1 MEAGISWDRFSISNI
16 GNSPLIISNIIL
28 PNYYSTDWKS
38 GTINSGESKSILVRI
53 TSYNVCYTKLLRVC
67 PKCSA
72 AFECYRTVKLSCW
85 CENYTVRPE
94 NLKLLADKYNNCLCP
109 ECLQLFAEKNG

>member
-1 MEAGISWDRFSISNI
+1 MEDVGIVQ
-16 GNSPLIISNIIL
+16 
-28 PNYYSTDWKS
+28 K
-38 GTINSGESKSILVRI
+38 
-53 TSYNVCYTKLLRVC
+53 VC